1 MVLKIGK
8 TDATS
13 EADGTAT
20 DSQSFDPPPSKK
32 QKKPDEASHPQAVAG
47 NLSIGLL
54 CAMRGR
60 GRSNL
65 TNAALD
71 EPHVHCR

>member
-1 MVLKIGK
+1 MVLEIGK
-8 TDATS
+8 TVATS
-13 EADGTAT
+13 EADADGTAT

-54 CAMRGR
+54 CG
-60 GRSNL
+60 
-65 TNAALD
+65 
-71 EPHVHCR
+71 